1 MRRTIEMI
9 TVYIL
14 AKLEAGKEE
23 EVFKNVKALPE
34 VKKAAATLGTY
45 DMVIETSFETME
57 ELDEFI
63 FMKLRRIAGIV
74 ETVSMITSKVIV

>member
-1 MRRTIEMI
+1 MRRTKDMI
-9 TVYIL
+9 TAYIL
-14 AKLEAGKEE
+14 AKLETGKEE
-23 EVFKNVKALPE
+23 EVFKHLKGLPE

-63 FMKLRRIAGIV
+63 FMKLRRIVGIV
-74 ETVSMITSKVIV
+74 ETVSMITSKAIV